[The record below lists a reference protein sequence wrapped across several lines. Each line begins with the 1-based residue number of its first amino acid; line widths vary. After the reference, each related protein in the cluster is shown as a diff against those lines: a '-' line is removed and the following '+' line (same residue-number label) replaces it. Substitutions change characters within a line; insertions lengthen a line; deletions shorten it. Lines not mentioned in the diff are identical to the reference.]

1 MGLHTQRAQAAVE
14 ALARPVAPRDRL
26 VDPGREEQLGRDL
39 PRPLGQPDL
48 IPAYARA
55 GTAV

>member
-14 ALARPVAPRDRL
+14 ALARPVASGDRL
-26 VDPGREEQLGRDL
+26 VDARGEEQLGWDL